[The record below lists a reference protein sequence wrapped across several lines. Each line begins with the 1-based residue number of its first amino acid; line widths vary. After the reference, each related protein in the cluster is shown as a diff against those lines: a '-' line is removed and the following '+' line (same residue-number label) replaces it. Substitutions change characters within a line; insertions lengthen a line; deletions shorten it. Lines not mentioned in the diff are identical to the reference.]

1 MMGLAAVPHSHPL
14 FLGMTGMHGRYAASK
29 ALDRSDLI
37 IAVGTRF
44 SDRATGNKAGVFQ
57 GS

>member
-1 MMGLAAVPHSHPL
+1 
-14 FLGMTGMHGRYAASK
+14 MTGMHGKYAASK
-29 ALDRSDLI
+29 AIYRSDLI

-44 SDRATGNKAGVFQ
+44 SDRATGNKLGLFQ